1 MIGVGRIQLYI
12 LGFIFIT
19 FLLLGK
25 QFIDIWLGKNYIQTY
40 YISIIL
46 LGTILLPLSQSI
58 GPEIERAKNKQ
69 KFMCVVGILL
79 AIANI
84 FISIPLIKI
93 YGGIGAAIGTGIVL
107 IVGFLIIRN
116 VFYKYFLSLNTLK
129 ILKNIYKII
138 PALLIFYI
146 SGRLVLSF
154 LIIDKILELII
165 VGVLLSIIYIIVVWF
180 FSFNNEEKQ
189 MFGNILKSVLFIL
202 TSL

>member
-1 MIGVGRIQLYI
+1 MIFVE
-12 LGFIFIT
+12 IT
-19 FLLLGK
+19 SVF
-25 QFIDIWLGKNYIQTY
+25 Y
-40 YISIIL
+40 
-46 LGTILLPLSQSI
+46 
-58 GPEIERAKNKQ
+58 
-69 KFMCVVGILL
+69 
-79 AIANI
+79 
-84 FISIPLIKI
+84 
-93 YGGIGAAIGTGIVL
+93 
-107 IVGFLIIRN
+107 

-189 MFGNILKSVLFIL
+189 MFGNILKSFKRG
-202 TSL
+202 